1 MPSTL
6 QLLTLEAVAALLMTG
21 IIWFV
26 QIVHYPLLLEVGGEQ
41 FCRYVERHQVLIT
54 WVVGPPMLL
63 EVACAGGLL
72 WTTPALLLEPAYAIS
87 FGLLLVI
94 WLSTGLLQVP
104 LHGKLCQV
112 CDEPS
117 VRRLIATNW
126 IRTVAWTGRA
136 VLLGS
141 LLLRRPLDI

>member
-26 QIVHYPLLLEVGGEQ
+26 QIVHYPLLLEISDEQ
-41 FCRYVERHQVLIT
+41 FCRYVRRHQVLIT

-72 WTTPALLLEPAYAIS
+72 WTSPALLLEPAYAIS

-104 LHGKLCQV
+104 LHGKLCKV
-112 CDEPS
+112 RDDRS
-117 VRRLIATNW
+117 VQRLIITNW
-126 IRTVAWTGRA
+126 VRTVAWTGRA
-136 VLLGS
+136 ALLGS
-141 LLLRRPLDI
+141 LLLRSPVNS

>member
-6 QLLTLEAVAALLMTG
+6 QLLTLETVAALLMTG

-26 QIVHYPLLLEVGGEQ
+26 QIVHYPLLLEVAGER
-41 FCRYVERHQVLIT
+41 FCLYVQRHQVLIT

-72 WTTPALLLEPAYAIS
+72 WTTPTLLLEPAYATS

-104 LHGKLCQV
+104 LHGKLCKV
-112 CDEPS
+112 CDERS